1 MHWPFLTRFGA
12 KTKTD
17 SRAYFFRPLW
27 AKNFNAAGIDTR
39 GLYIAMGSILTLVA
53 ISFLD
58 INWAETK
65 TQMLFV
71 VYILIIHQAIE
82 QTLGGTDTYLLKM
95 TANQQLILAIV
106 MIVLGVIYLYFCFGM
121 NILINHQIT
130 FEGMFNVMN
139 TVFLFFYALTV
150 LFAIYK
156 EKKSTDGES

>member
-1 MHWPFLTRFGA
+1 MENQRRNRWGRDEFQVA
-12 KTKTD
+12 KTG
-17 SRAYFFRPLW
+17 
-27 AKNFNAAGIDTR
+27 NIDTR

>member
-1 MHWPFLTRFGA
+1 MENQRRNRWGRDEFQVA
-12 KTKTD
+12 KTG
-17 SRAYFFRPLW
+17 
-27 AKNFNAAGIDTR
+27 NIDTR

-95 TANQQLILAIV
+95 TANQQLILAI
-106 MIVLGVIYLYFCFGM
+106 C
-121 NILINHQIT
+121 
-130 FEGMFNVMN
+130 
-139 TVFLFFYALTV
+139 
-150 LFAIYK
+150 
-156 EKKSTDGES
+156 S

>member
-1 MHWPFLTRFGA
+1 MMESHRRERWGRDEFQVA
-12 KTKTD
+12 KTG
-17 SRAYFFRPLW
+17 
-27 AKNFNAAGIDTR
+27 GIDTR